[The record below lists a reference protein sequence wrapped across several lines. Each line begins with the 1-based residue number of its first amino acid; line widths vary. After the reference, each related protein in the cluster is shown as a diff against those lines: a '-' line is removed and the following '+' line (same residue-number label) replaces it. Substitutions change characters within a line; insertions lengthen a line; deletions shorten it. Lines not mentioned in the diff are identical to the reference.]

1 MSLLKP
7 LNMKGI
13 YRSVFLLAF
22 GGMLFFSCKS
32 DRTGRLADK
41 YKDTETREIVE
52 KITEIK
58 KVYNLCPSP
67 AEMLSIIDVAEMQF
81 KTDLLNQTGN
91 ADKYLDTRSL
101 TVNLG
106 VYATDLAYAALFGR
120 HEETIDYLEVV
131 QDIADKVRVTGTI
144 NEKLIERAKNNI
156 NYIDSLFNIS
166 NEAFINMIFFCE
178 KNERPGTVILIS
190 TGAFIESLYLA
201 ASMIEVYN
209 VENYMIQHL
218 ADQKYAIDNLM
229 AFAESDATIPNV
241 NDAIALLKPLAEI
254 FDQIQD
260 ADGSTSVKKEAIGKL
275 VVGGNSKTA
284 LSESD
289 FIKLKET
296 VAKVRNDIISNSL

>member
-1 MSLLKP
+1 M
-7 LNMKGI
+7 NMKRI
-13 YRSVFLLAF
+13 NRSYILLAF
-22 GGMLFFSCKS
+22 GVLMFFSCKS
-32 DRTGRLADK
+32 DRTRRIAEK
-41 YKDTETREIVE
+41 YNDTETGEIVE
-52 KITEIK
+52 KIAEIK

-91 ADKYLDTRSL
+91 ADDYLDTRSL

-106 VYATDLAYAALFGR
+106 IYSTDLAYAALFDR

-178 KNERPGTVILIS
+178 KNDRPGTIILLS

-201 ASMIEVYN
+201 ASMIEVYDA
-209 VENYMIQHL
+209 ENYMIQHL

-260 ADGSTSVKKEAIGKL
+260 ASGSTTLKKEATGKL
-275 VVGGNSKTA
+275 VVGGNSKTK
-284 LSESD
+284 LSKSD
-289 FIKLKET
+289 FIRLKDS
-296 VAKVRNDIISNSL
+296 VSKVRNDIISNNF

>member
-1 MSLLKP
+1 M
-7 LNMKGI
+7 
-13 YRSVFLLAF
+13 
-22 GGMLFFSCKS
+22 FFSCKS
-32 DRTGRLADK
+32 DRTGRTAEK
-41 YKDTETREIVE
+41 FNDTETGEIVE

-91 ADKYLDTRSL
+91 AEKYFDSRTL

-106 VYATDLAYAALFGR
+106 IYATDLAYSALFGR

-131 QDIADKVRVTGTI
+131 SDIADKVRVTGTI
-144 NEKLIERAKNNI
+144 NEGLIERAKNNI

-178 KNERPGTVILIS
+178 KNDRPGTIIQIS

-201 ASMIEVYN
+201 ANMIEVYDAK
-209 VENYMIQHL
+209 NYMVQHL

-229 AFAESDATIPNV
+229 TFAASESADPNV
-241 NDAIALLKPLAEI
+241 KDAIELLKPLVVI
-254 FDQIQD
+254 FDKIQG
-260 ADGSTSVKKEAIGKL
+260 ASGSTTVKKEAAGKL
-275 VVGGNSKTA
+275 VVGGKTKTE

-289 FIKLKET
+289 FNRLRET
-296 VAKVRNDIISNSL
+296 VSKIRNDIISNNI